1 MSAFR
6 AHKLV
11 AALPD
16 PLEPNALYLLRAGAG
31 FDLYASDQTGSVAHK
46 LNAGEGSGGTGGT
59 GGTGGFTPA
68 SQSAANA
75 AYIYFDLGNRIN
87 RWDRH
92 AETMQ
97 SAAGLWADREG
108 LSYA

>member
-16 PLEPNALYLLRAGAG
+16 PLEPNALYLLRTGAG
-31 FDLYASDQTGSVAHK
+31 FDLYASDQTGSAAHK
-46 LNAGEGSGGTGGT
+46 LNADEGS

-68 SQSAANA
+68 SQSAVNA

-108 LSYA
+108 LSYE

>member
-11 AALPD
+11 VASPE

-46 LNAGEGSGGTGGT
+46 LNADEASGGT

-87 RWDRH
+87 RWDRY

>member
-46 LNAGEGSGGTGGT
+46 LNADEGT

-87 RWDRH
+87 LGIG
-92 AETMQ
+92 MQ
-97 SAAGLWADREG
+97 KPCKARRGFGRIGKA
-108 LSYA
+108 

>member
-46 LNAGEGSGGTGGT
+46 LNADEGSGGTC
-59 GGTGGFTPA
+59 GGFTPA
-68 SQSAANA
+68 RQSAAHA

-87 RWDRH
+87 RWDRA
-92 AETMQ
+92 AETMT

>member
-1 MSAFR
+1 MSASR

-46 LNAGEGSGGTGGT
+46 LNADEGSGGTGG
-59 GGTGGFTPA
+59 GFTPA
-68 SQSAANA
+68 RQSAAHA
-75 AYIYFDLGNRIN
+75 AYIYFDLGSRIN
-87 RWDRH
+87 RWDRY

>member
-1 MSAFR
+1 MSGFR

-16 PLEPNALYLLRAGAG
+16 PLERNALYLLRAGAG
-31 FDLYASDQTGSVAHK
+31 FDLYASDQTGSAAHK
-46 LNAGEGSGGTGGT
+46 LNAGDGGGGGTG
-59 GGTGGFTPA
+59 GGFTPA
-68 SQSAANA
+68 RQSAAHA

-87 RWDRH
+87 RWDRA

-97 SAAGLWADREG
+97 SAAGLWVDREG

>member
-16 PLEPNALYLLRAGAG
+16 PLEPNALYLLRTGAG
-31 FDLYASDQTGSVAHK
+31 FDLYASDQTGSAAHK
-46 LNAGEGSGGTGGT
+46 LNAGDGGGGGTG
-59 GGTGGFTPA
+59 GGFTPA
-68 SQSAANA
+68 RQSAAHA
-75 AYIYFDLGNRIN
+75 AYIYFDLGSRIN
-87 RWDRH
+87 RWDRV
-92 AETMQ
+92 AETMT

>member
-16 PLEPNALYLLRAGAG
+16 PLERNALYLLRAGAG
-31 FDLYASDQTGSVAHK
+31 FDLYASDQTGSAAHK
-46 LNAGEGSGGTGGT
+46 LNAGDGGGGGTG
-59 GGTGGFTPA
+59 GGFTPA
-68 SQSAANA
+68 RQSAVNA

-87 RWDRH
+87 RWDRA

>member
-16 PLEPNALYLLRAGAG
+16 RLEPNALYLLRTGAG
-31 FDLYASDQTGSVAHK
+31 FDLYASDQTGSAAHK
-46 LNAGEGSGGTGGT
+46 LNAGDGGGGGTG
-59 GGTGGFTPA
+59 GGFTPA
-68 SQSAANA
+68 RQSAAHA

-87 RWDRH
+87 RWDR
-92 AETMQ
+92 AVETMT